1 MEDGVTWVWR
11 PTPRATAAALA
22 RAWKLAMLAVPSAD
36 PIGLDWPFVIL
47 ADAPRCLTVGKTRLM
62 TLTKH

>member
-47 ADAPRCLTVGKTRLM
+47 ADASMPDVGKTRLM